1 MDISCHTSPDVAQV
15 VLRVGGREQRRRKQW
30 TDLLPQEPS
39 ALLTSAP
46 HSSVI
51 DEKPDIITAN
61 PQGLRITLHLE
72 RTFWKCSTHT
82 HTPPQSDVPAKWAL
96 GALLGAVWKEQVWRG
111 GGQRQ
116 VRRKPGAPRPAA
128 GLGSV
133 VQLGLCPPPCLA
145 TLCPPGLQ
153 PQPGPH
159 GPQSG
164 WQGLSQPYLPLILW
178 LIHIHFLKSCCRKK
192 DS

>member
-145 TLCPPGLQ
+145 TFAHLGSSHSRVPTGPRAAGRACPSPV
-153 PQPGPH
+153 
-159 GPQSG
+159 
-164 WQGLSQPYLPLILW
+164 
-178 LIHIHFLKSCCRKK
+178 FR
-192 DS
+192 